1 MDVSGLA
8 SEQLVD
14 ASVSPEDR
22 GSAPR
27 FQPRSRAGR
36 PHAHHWLSHTVEWA
50 THTDNVDP
58 GKDKCV
64 AHPKDRDTGEVTP
77 TKMAINS
84 AWWRCNWRCRSV
96 FAIHMANKR
105 HDHNRWGW
113 LICGIR
119 CSKRFNVKKLRKTR
133 YTSTRGSH
141 GVWLSNFTVASR
153 RMEQIVSFGE
163 MPVGKQRQSRRRTVR
178 GILGQAR
185 SGQATVSVPILLNKK
200 RTLLK
205 TCSNQSYSRR

>member
-1 MDVSGLA
+1 M
-8 SEQLVD
+8 
-14 ASVSPEDR
+14 
-22 GSAPR
+22 
-27 FQPRSRAGR
+27 
-36 PHAHHWLSHTVEWA
+36 
-50 THTDNVDP
+50 DP

-64 AHPKDRDTGEVTP
+64 AHPKDTETLARSRQQKWQSTVREDVT
-77 TKMAINS
+77 
-84 AWWRCNWRCRSV
+84 
-96 FAIHMANKR
+96 
-105 HDHNRWGW
+105 DHAVTSSQGW
-113 LICGIR
+113 LTCGIR
-119 CSKRFNVKKLRKTR
+119 CSKRFNVKKLRKTS

-185 SGQATVSVPILLNKK
+185 SGQATVSGPTLLNKK

-205 TCSNQSYSRR
+205 TCSNQSSSRR